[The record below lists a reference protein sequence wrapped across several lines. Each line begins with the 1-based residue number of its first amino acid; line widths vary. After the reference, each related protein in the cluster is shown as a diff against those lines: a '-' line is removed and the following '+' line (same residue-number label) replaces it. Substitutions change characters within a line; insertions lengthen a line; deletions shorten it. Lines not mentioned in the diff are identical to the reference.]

1 MVFAREGSVMRVATL
16 LARVL
21 LGGLFVVLGLNFFLH
36 FLAMPA
42 PEPDSAPARFFGV
55 MGTSG
60 WMHVVSV
67 CQIVGG
73 LLVLSGVLT
82 PLGLVVLGP
91 VIVNIQLYHLFIDHQ
106 FVPLAVGVLILEIFL
121 IYRYWP
127 HFAPVFDTNTRQV
140 S

>member
-1 MVFAREGSVMRVATL
+1 MRVITL

-21 LGGLFVVLGLNFFLH
+21 LGLGFIVFGSNFFLH
-36 FLAMPA
+36 FMPMPA
-42 PEPDSAPARFFGV
+42 MDPESAPGRFFSV
-55 MGTSG
+55 MAPSG
-60 WMHVVSV
+60 WMHVVAV
-67 CQIVGG
+67 CQVVGG

-106 FVPLAVGVLILEIFL
+106 PNPVAIGVLSLEVFL
-121 IYRYWP
+121 YWRYWP
-127 HFAPVFDTNTRQV
+127 HFAAIFDTRTRQV

>member
-1 MVFAREGSVMRVATL
+1 MRVVTL

-21 LGGLFVVLGLNFFLH
+21 LGLGFVVFGSNFFLH
-36 FLAMPA
+36 FMPMPA

-55 MGTSG
+55 VGTSG
-60 WMHVVSV
+60 WMHVVAV

-106 FVPLAVGVLILEIFL
+106 FNPVAVGVLVLEVFL
-121 IYRYWP
+121 IWRYWP
-127 HFAPVFDTNTRQV
+127 HFAPQFSVHPRQV

>member
-1 MVFAREGSVMRVATL
+1 MRVATL

-21 LGGLFVVLGLNFFLH
+21 LGGLFVVFGSNFFLH

-55 MGTSG
+55 VGTSG
-60 WMHVVSV
+60 WMHVVAV

-106 FVPLAVGVLILEIFL
+106 FNPVAAGVLVLEVFL
-121 IYRYWP
+121 IWRYWP
-127 HFAPVFDTNTRQV
+127 HFAPQFSVHPRQV